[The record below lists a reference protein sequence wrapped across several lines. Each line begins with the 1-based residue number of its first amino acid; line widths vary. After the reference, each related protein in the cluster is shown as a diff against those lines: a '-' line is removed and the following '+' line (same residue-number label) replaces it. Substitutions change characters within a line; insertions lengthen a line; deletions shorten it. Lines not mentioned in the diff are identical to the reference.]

1 MLKALTAIAAGCLL
15 SACTTF
21 DAYTGEEK
29 TTNTAIGASI
39 GAGVGAVAAYLAN
52 KDEDSRSRNQRIL
65 AAAAGG
71 AAVGGGIGYYMDAQE
86 AKLRKQLRDSGVRV
100 ERDGD
105 NINLI
110 MPGNITFASNS
121 ADIKADFFSVMN
133 SVALVINEFDKT
145 LVFIAGHT
153 DSVGSD
159 SDNQILSQRRAEA
172 VARYFASQEVASIRL
187 EAVGFGEQRP
197 IADNSSK
204 AGKQQN
210 RRVEI
215 TLLPAESLAQ

>member
-1 MLKALTAIAAGCLL
+1 
-15 SACTTF
+15 
-21 DAYTGEEK
+21 
-29 TTNTAIGASI
+29 
-39 GAGVGAVAAYLAN
+39 
-52 KDEDSRSRNQRIL
+52 
-65 AAAAGG
+65 
-71 AAVGGGIGYYMDAQE
+71 
-86 AKLRKQLRDSGVRV
+86 
-100 ERDGD
+100 
-105 NINLI
+105 
-110 MPGNITFASNS
+110 
-121 ADIKADFFSVMN
+121 MN

-197 IADNSSK
+197 VADNSSK